1 MVGRGAVGRM
11 KAIPVPANAAKPT
24 PYDRIRDA
32 IVSGE
37 LAGGTPL
44 TESALAAWC
53 GVSRT
58 PIREA
63 LLRLEQDGLVTRTE
77 RGPVVRS
84 RTPEEILDIYEVRI
98 GLEATAARSAALRR
112 TDHDIRALRQAL
124 ASADPTTRDPAEM
137 VRANVAFHRLV
148 WRAAHNEAVVDL
160 LQRVELHLARYPET
174 TLAYPGRWE
183 RACQQHAELLKAIED
198 RDADRAA
205 AIAHQHFTEAR
216 EIRLKLATDERA
228 DGAVARWAR

>member
-1 MVGRGAVGRM
+1 ME
-11 KAIPVPANAAKPT
+11 IPVPAAKRT
-24 PYDRIRDA
+24 PYDKIRDA

-44 TESALAAWC
+44 TESSLAAWC

-63 LLRLEQDGLVTRTE
+63 LLRLEQDGLIARTE

-84 RTPEEILDIYEVRI
+84 RSPEEILDIYEVRI
-98 GLEATAARSAALRR
+98 ALEATAARSAALRR
-112 TDHDIRALRQAL
+112 TDHDIRAMRQAL
-124 ASADPTTRDPAEM
+124 AMVVSDPKDPAEL
-137 VRANVAFHRLV
+137 VKVNTAFHRRV

-174 TLAYPGRWE
+174 TLSYPGRWE
-183 RACQQHAELLKAIED
+183 RACQQHAELVDAIEA
-198 RDADRAA
+198 RDAEAAA

-216 EIRLKLATDERA
+216 DIRLQLAAEQDL
-228 DGAVARWAR
+228 V

>member
-1 MVGRGAVGRM
+1 ME
-11 KAIPVPANAAKPT
+11 IPVPAAKPT
-24 PYDRIRDA
+24 PYDKIRDA

-44 TESALAAWC
+44 TESSLAAWC

-63 LLRLEQDGLVTRTE
+63 LLRLEQDGLIVRTE

-84 RTPEEILDIYEVRI
+84 RSPEEILDIYEVRI
-98 GLEATAARSAALRR
+98 ALEATAARSAALRR
-112 TDHDIRALRQAL
+112 TDHDIRAMRQAL
-124 ASADPTTRDPAEM
+124 AMVVSNPNDPAEL
-137 VRANVAFHRLV
+137 VKVNTAFHRRV

-174 TLAYPGRWE
+174 TLSYPGRWE
-183 RACQQHAELLKAIED
+183 RACKQHAELVDAIEA
-198 RDADRAA
+198 RDPEAAA

-216 EIRLKLATDERA
+216 DIRLKLATEQEIE
-228 DGAVARWAR
+228 

>member
-1 MVGRGAVGRM
+1 M
-11 KAIPVPANAAKPT
+11 KAIPPPSSTLKET
-24 PYDRIRDA
+24 PYDKIRDA

-37 LAGGTPL
+37 LTGGTQL
-44 TESALAAWC
+44 TESSLAAWC

-63 LLRLEQDGLVTRTE
+63 LLRLEQDGLVARTE

-84 RTPEEILDIYEVRI
+84 RSPEEILDIYEVRI
-98 GLEATAARSAALRR
+98 GLEATASRSAAHRR
-112 TDHDIRALRQAL
+112 TDHDLRAMRQAL
-124 ASADPTTRDPAEM
+124 ALAGPEASDPAEL
-137 VRANVAFHRLV
+137 VRANVAFHRRV

-160 LQRVELHLARYPET
+160 LQRLELQIARYPET
-174 TLAYPGRWE
+174 TLSYPGRWD
-183 RACQQHAELLKAIED
+183 RACQQHAELIDAIEA

-216 EIRLKLATDERA
+216 DIRLKLATE
-228 DGAVARWAR
+228 